1 MVGRWSAHGLHRRSG
16 ADGRSFRFFH
26 PAPCYCFVKVK
37 HHHLDARLCHPRCT
51 QMPGDVRAPV
61 GRRKTWREGDVR
73 TAPRRP
79 LPLPTAQPNLHTRS
93 RLTQPQPC
101 NHAHATTPTHKSKLG
116 EHGAARPSAGTAPC
130 PPLSVYTG
138 ESNSSW
144 SAVSWVYNA
153 HGAPPCH
160 APRLLARDVSFLA
173 KRRRDKM
180 APRAAR
186 HLAGRARLGEH
197 MCAECGAA
205 CARPGRRANLPPRVH
220 RQAPAAA
227 RTDGTTKWRQR
238 RSVLMP
244 VSVLLAPRWAKG
256 AGNGGTRKRNG

>member
-1 MVGRWSAHGLHRRSG
+1 MQHGAWLAHGTRSAGDRQAVGTQLAQAQRGRRPQFS
-16 ADGRSFRFFH
+16 FFH

-116 EHGAARPSAGTAPC
+116 EHGAARPRAGTAPC

-153 HGAPPCH
+153 HGDELHLVMP
-160 APRLLARDVSFLA
+160 LAS
-173 KRRRDKM
+173 
-180 APRAAR
+180 
-186 HLAGRARLGEH
+186 
-197 MCAECGAA
+197 
-205 CARPGRRANLPPRVH
+205 
-220 RQAPAAA
+220 
-227 RTDGTTKWRQR
+227 
-238 RSVLMP
+238 
-244 VSVLLAPRWAKG
+244 
-256 AGNGGTRKRNG
+256 